1 MQNHNQDEFYDE
13 GKESLM
19 KLFDESEIGY
29 LTRLKNMFTG
39 LAKPVD
45 SREYKA
51 ARIEV
56 QRLSAPMAAIF
67 LPIIAILVMIVVSAV
82 MPQKEAIMVADIVE
96 QTIEPEALKEIEPP
110 EPPPPDENV
119 QVDVTID
126 APSVNAPPA
135 ETAAQAN
142 EMSPQPADFD
152 TVSIVKSPVKMKNV
166 FGSRSPGLRGA
177 LISGGGGDAKTE
189 AAVMA
194 SLRWLK
200 HTQKADGSFIA
211 NAKAYAEREVAM
223 ASLAVLAFLAHGE
236 RPGDPQCEEFGD
248 TVQRAVEFLIK
259 SGAKKG
265 SGSNGGYGLAMQAY
279 ALSEAYG
286 MTMNPNVGAAAAKA
300 IELIVKGQH
309 ETGCWQY
316 NMENPHPRDDV
327 SLSGWCTQ
335 ALKAAHLA
343 RVKVN
348 GLDEAYK
355 RSLKGMKFMADP
367 KTGRFWYA
375 KESGKNSEL
384 SVGMTSIAVLCMQLL
399 GASTDPVCQAGM
411 KVLDEALSQP
421 TFNPKEIKT
430 NTRPTAQYYC
440 YYATQVR
447 FFQGGQRWTTWN
459 NQMKPLYLSAQ
470 QLIKDTY
477 EWKGKKYDMGFW
489 ESEDQHADHPTM
501 DTCLAALQLMV
512 YYRNLPTTK
521 IDTTGTVESEI
532 AHAQKGDIDVDTGGL

>member
-1 MQNHNQDEFYDE
+1 MSNHNQDEFYDE

-29 LTRLKNMFTG
+29 LARLKSMFIG
-39 LAKPVD
+39 LTKSPD
-45 SREYKA
+45 TREYKV
-51 ARIEV
+51 ARIEL

-82 MPQKEAIMVADIVE
+82 MPQKETIMVADLVE

-142 EMSPQPADFD
+142 EMSPKPADFD

-166 FGSRSPGLRGA
+166 FGSRNPGLRGA

-200 HTQKADGSFIA
+200 HNQNPNGSFPSKM
-211 NAKAYAEREVAM
+211 NSTAM
-223 ASLAVLAFLAHGE
+223 TSLGVLAFLAHGE

-248 TVQRAVEFLIK
+248 TVQKAVEFLIK
-259 SGAKKG
+259 AG
-265 SGSNGGYGLAMQAY
+265 SRNNDGNGYALAMQAY

-300 IELIVKGQH
+300 ITLIVKGQH
-309 ETGCWQY
+309 ETGGWQY
-316 NMENPHPRDDV
+316 SMANPDPRDDI
-327 SLSGWCTQ
+327 SLGGWCAQ
-335 ALKAAHLA
+335 AIKAASLA
-343 RVKVN
+343 KVKVD
-348 GLDEAYK
+348 GLQEAYAK
-355 RSLKGMKFMADP
+355 SIKGMKYLSNA
-367 KTGRFWYA
+367 KNGRFQYT
-375 KESGKNSEL
+375 KGSD
-384 SVGMTSIAVLCMQLL
+384 SVGLTAVGVLCMQLL
-399 GASTDPVCQAGM
+399 GASGDPVSQNGM
-411 KVLDEALSQP
+411 KVLDELFVP
-421 TFNPKEIKT
+421 TFAKEGVKGGGGS
-430 NTRPTAQYYC
+430 PQYYC

-447 FFQGGQRWTTWN
+447 FFQGGQRWKTWN
-459 NQMKPLYLSAQ
+459 DQMKPLYLSAQ

-489 ESEDQHADHPTM
+489 ENEDGHSDRPTM

-521 IDTTGTVESEI
+521 IDTNTMAVESEI
-532 AHAQKGDIDVDTGGL
+532 VKAQQGDINVDTGGL